1 MPIISAMLKGGM
13 QEVFNYLSA
22 HVITCLVPALALL
35 LAGPAV
41 SIPNLLVINRVM
53 GFKRTA
59 AYFML
64 VVVMAT
70 LTGWLYGQYFI

>member
-13 QEVFNYLSA
+13 QAVFNYLSA
-22 HVITCLVPALALL
+22 HVITCLVSAFFI
-35 LAGPAV
+35 AGAMAV
-41 SIPNLLVINRVM
+41 LVTKGAVI
-53 GFKRTA
+53 TA

-70 LTGWLYGQYFI
+70 LTG